1 MFSIEY
7 NEINKLV
14 NYLIINVPRPD
25 GSTHT
30 SLHSSCVLK
39 RLLFPLHPP
48 YQNLE
53 QPPYSVSKNHLTVK
67 SEQLPRSFGSLHLS
81 KSCTINLII

>member
-1 MFSIEY
+1 M
-7 NEINKLV
+7 
-14 NYLIINVPRPD
+14 YLCIYVPRPD
-25 GSTHT
+25 GSTHI

-67 SEQLPRSFGSLHLS
+67 SEQLPRSLGSLHLS
-81 KSCTINLII
+81 KRFTIYMINSNICK